1 MASNGCR
8 SATTAVGTTVA
19 GVCTTPDAP
28 TGTLAIANSTCSSCA
43 VSGGSI
49 AIGTVSGSGGTLEY
63 STDGGTTWSSSLP
76 SYAPPQT
83 IIASVLASNGC
94 RSATTAVGTTVAGV
108 CTTPAA
114 PTGTLA
120 ITNSTCSCC
129 AVCGGSIAF
138 GTVSGS
144 GGTLEY
150 STDGGTTW
158 SSSIP
163 TYNQTGP
170 AQTIIASVLA
180 SNGCRS
186 ATTAV
191 GTTVPGT
198 CTTPTA
204 PVVGLITQP
213 TCSTATGSV
222 ALSGL
227 PASGTWTITTS
238 PGGTTTTGTGT
249 STTISGLV
257 ANTYTFTVTN
267 ATGCTSAASTSAT
280 IDPQPAT
287 PSITSTPTTCTGS
300 TYTITVNAT
309 VSSGTLEYSIDGGAY
324 QTSNS
329 FTGLANGSTHSV
341 TVRTVGTTC
350 TATATGITATCACPA
365 PPAVSITETT
375 LSTCGT
381 TSVTINYSVT
391 NGPATLTS
399 TGTGTFST
407 TTLNN
412 GTGTATYTP
421 SAGDAG
427 TTVTLTATI
436 PDPDGAGICASATD
450 AVAVT
455 VNARPAAV
463 AGVGS
468 SIACG
473 GNITLTATPSGATSY
488 SWAGPGGY
496 TANVQNPVRT
506 TATASMAGIYTVTV
520 TGTNGC
526 TASATTNVSVGACSF
541 VFRISDPCSCLN
553 NATTLTNGQFS
564 EVVTVFG
571 PAGFVVRAESITG
584 LYQTSS
590 TALVTVP
597 FSAPVTMTYNGS
609 TGYILQGVH
618 VDNVGYTVIAGIY
631 EADGVTPVDLDPGTA
646 GVQNTMTVSN
656 KCAYPNPDYA
666 FVSSNICSHP
676 NNNVDL
682 SAIITHSSEGSGT
695 ATFSGTGVVGSTF
708 SSTVVGIGGPYPIT
722 MTYTGTAISL
732 FVDTDNDGIPDANS
746 SQISPDNG
754 TTPAYPGC
762 TQPVVKSISV
772 INCCDADDGTW

>member
-1 MASNGCR
+1 M
-8 SATTAVGTTVA
+8 GTTVA
-19 GVCTTPDAP
+19 GTCTTPSAP
-28 TGTLAIANSTCSSCA
+28 TGTLAITNSTCSSCT

-49 AIGTVSGSGGTLEY
+49 SIGSVSGSGGTIEY
-63 STDGGTTWSSSLP
+63 STDGGTTWSSTLP

-83 IIASVLASNGC
+83 IIASVLSSNGC
-94 RSATTAVGTTVAGV
+94 RSTTTSVGTTVA
-108 CTTPAA
+108 
-114 PTGTLA
+114 
-120 ITNSTCSCC
+120 
-129 AVCGGSIAF
+129 
-138 GTVSGS
+138 
-144 GGTLEY
+144 
-150 STDGGTTW
+150 
-158 SSSIP
+158 
-163 TYNQTGP
+163 
-170 AQTIIASVLA
+170 
-180 SNGCRS
+180 
-186 ATTAV
+186 
-191 GTTVPGT
+191 GT

-204 PVVGLITQP
+204 PVVGTITQP
-213 TCSTATGSV
+213 TCSSATNSV

-227 PASGTWTITTS
+227 PSSGTWTVTAS
-238 PGGTTTTGTGT
+238 PGGSTITGTGT
-249 STTISGLV
+249 TGTFSNLA

-267 ATGCTSAASTSAT
+267 TDGCTSAASTSAT
-280 IDPQPAT
+280 INAQPAT

-324 QTSNS
+324 QSSNT
-329 FTGLANGSTHSV
+329 FTGLTNSSIHII

-350 TATATGITATCACPA
+350 TATATGITATCACAA
-365 PPAVSITETT
+365 PPAVSINETT

-391 NGPATLTS
+391 NGPATLTT

-407 TTLNN
+407 TTLAD

-427 TTVTLTATI
+427 STITLTATI
-436 PDPDGAGICASATD
+436 ADPDGAGICTSASDMVT
-450 AVAVT
+450 VT
-455 VNARPAAV
+455 VNARPNAV
-463 AGVGS
+463 ASVGS
-468 SIACG
+468 SVTCG
-473 GNITLTATPSGATSY
+473 GNINLTASPSGATSY

-496 TANVQNPVRT
+496 TASVQNPVRT
-506 TATASMAGIYTVTV
+506 TATASMAGTYTVTV
-520 TGTNGC
+520 TGANGC
-526 TASATTNVSVGACSF
+526 TATATTNVSVGGCSF

-564 EVVTVFG
+564 EVVTVYG

-597 FSAPVTMTYNGS
+597 FSTPVTMTYNGS

-618 VDNVGYTVIAGIY
+618 VDNVGYTVVTGIY

-666 FVSSNICSHP
+666 FASSSICSHP
-676 NNNVDL
+676 NNNIAL
-682 SAIITHSSEGSGT
+682 STLITHSSEGSGT

-708 SSTVVGIGGPYPIT
+708 SSTVAGIGGPYPIT
-722 MTYTGTAISL
+722 MTYTGTTISL
-732 FVDTDNDGIPDANS
+732 FVDTDNDGTPDANS
-746 SQISPDNG
+746 SQISPDG

-762 TQPVVKSISV
+762 VQPVTKSISV
-772 INCCDADDGTW
+772 TNCCNADDGTW